1 MFDIL
6 TIGEILIDLTQSGIS
21 ENGIPI
27 YNANPGGA
35 PANVAVAASR
45 LGASAAFI
53 GKVGNDAYGEF
64 LCETLEKNNVNTD
77 GVVVDNSANTT
88 LAVVSVNER
97 GERDFAFYRKNS
109 ADTLLSE
116 NEIIDQQLGNTHI
129 LHFGSVSLT
138 DEPSRTATLS
148 AVRRARALGATIT
161 YDPNY
166 RQRLWNSEAEAVEQM
181 KKPLSFVDILKVSD
195 EEILLICETDNIEEA
210 ARQLCEKY
218 GITLVLVTLG
228 AKGAYYRFKDYD
240 GVVPGVKVTVA
251 DTNGAGDTFF
261 GAFLS
266 RMAYMKKYNPSKL
279 SKEDIKQFLVFANRA
294 AAITTSRSGAIPAM
308 PTLDEVVD

>member
-109 ADTLLSE
+109 ADT
-116 NEIIDQQLGNTHI
+116 
-129 LHFGSVSLT
+129 
-138 DEPSRTATLS
+138 
-148 AVRRARALGATIT
+148 
-161 YDPNY
+161 
-166 RQRLWNSEAEAVEQM
+166 
-181 KKPLSFVDILKVSD
+181 
-195 EEILLICETDNIEEA
+195 
-210 ARQLCEKY
+210 
-218 GITLVLVTLG
+218 
-228 AKGAYYRFKDYD
+228 
-240 GVVPGVKVTVA
+240 
-251 DTNGAGDTFF
+251 
-261 GAFLS
+261 
-266 RMAYMKKYNPSKL
+266 
-279 SKEDIKQFLVFANRA
+279 
-294 AAITTSRSGAIPAM
+294 
-308 PTLDEVVD
+308 